1 MASRTDYDVIIV
13 GARPAGAATALL
25 LARAGLRVLAVDQA
39 RFPSDTLSTHQVQ
52 LPGVALL
59 ARWGLLGQVTASGCP
74 PARDVLFDA
83 GPAVLRGRYRAC
95 QGADAVYSPRRT
107 VLDKILLDAARAAGA
122 ETAEGLRAGGLARD
136 GDGRV
141 TGITAAPRGPSRAG
155 AGPPVTVSAR
165 LVIGADGKHSTVARA
180 AAAREYRR
188 RPALSAAC
196 YAYWSGLPV
205 AGGEVY
211 QRTGR
216 SVGAWPTNDG
226 QVVTFV
232 AVPAAE
238 FGSFRADL
246 ENNFMTALDLAG
258 DLGERARD
266 ATRRGPLRAT
276 SDLPNAYRVPHGP
289 GWALAG
295 DAGLVMDPVTGQG
308 IGLAL
313 RDADELARA
322 VTAGL
327 GGAPLDR
334 ALAAYHKARDAR
346 TRPMYEFTAGVA
358 ALRPHPAGSV
368 LFPAL
373 AADPERTRDFLG
385 VLTGTVDPRRFFSPG
400 NLARVLGPRGMLAA
414 ARAGK
419 TSGRGRVSRTRSG

>member
-1 MASRTDYDVIIV
+1 MRERTDYDVVIV

-59 ARWGLLGQVTASGCP
+59 NRWGVLGKIAATGCP
-74 PARDVLFDA
+74 PARDVRFDA
-83 GPAVLRGRYRAC
+83 GRVVLRGRYRAW

-107 VLDKILLDAARAAGA
+107 VLDKILLDAAREAGA
-122 ETAEGLRAGGLARD
+122 EVAEGLRADGLVRD
-136 GDGRV
+136 GRGRV
-141 TGITAAPRGPSRAG
+141 AGVTAAPRGG
-155 AGPPVTVSAR
+155 AGRPAAVSAR
-165 LVIGADGKHSTVARA
+165 LVVGADGKHSMVARA
-180 AAAREYRR
+180 VAAREYRR
-188 RPALSAAC
+188 RPALSAGC

-205 AGGEVY
+205 AGGEIY
-211 QRTGR
+211 QRPR
-216 SVGAWPTNDG
+216 RAVGAWPTNDG

-246 ENNFMTALDLAG
+246 EANFTAALDLAG

-266 ATRRGPLRAT
+266 AARCGPVRAT
-276 SDLPNAYRVPHGP
+276 SDLPNVFRVPCGP

-322 VTAGL
+322 VAAGF
-327 GGAPLDR
+327 GGQPLER
-334 ALAAYHKARDAR
+334 TLAAYHKARDTR
-346 TRPMYEFTAGVA
+346 TRPMYEMTADIA
-358 ALRPHPAGSV
+358 SLRPNPAGDV
-368 LFPAL
+368 LFSAL
-373 AADPERTRDFLG
+373 AADQARTGDFLG
-385 VLTGTVDPRRFFSPG
+385 VLTGTVDPRRFFSPA
-400 NLARVLGPRGMLAA
+400 NLVRVLGVRGMLAA

-419 TSGRGRVSRTRSG
+419 ARGPGE